1 MSLQSLKDLAR
12 QLVRYSTTGWR
23 RKALIVFFV
32 LLTLAVIAQILFANR
47 DVLLTYEWNIR
58 PVWLVY
64 ALLFFSADFLVS
76 LWAWHILV
84 VNLVGFNNLRLTAKI
99 VLTSNLARRI
109 PGPVWHITSRALMY
123 GEQGISRRSI
133 TLLSGLEM
141 AFFFISAIVV
151 FLLTLP
157 FWVLPAEMTGNQ
169 DPVWLLA
176 IALPVGLLLVH
187 PRLLQ
192 RVWQRMSRES
202 VERQLQWR
210 DTVVWLGFYGMTWV
224 LGGGVLFSV
233 INFFEPLAW
242 SEFVAVTGIWSLAG
256 IVSITG
262 FLTVSFIGL
271 REISLVF
278 LLTPIVPHPI
288 TLLIAISIRLIWVT
302 GELLTSLLSLRL

>member
-23 RKALIVFFV
+23 RKALIAFFV

-64 ALLFFSADFLVS
+64 ALLFFSVDFLVS

-210 DTVVWLGFYGMTWV
+210 DTVVWLAFYGMTWV

>member
-1 MSLQSLKDLAR
+1 MSLQSLKDLVR
-12 QLVRYSTTGWR
+12 QLVRYGTTGWR

-210 DTVVWLGFYGMTWV
+210 DTVVWLAFYGMTWV

>member
-210 DTVVWLGFYGMTWV
+210 DTVVWLAFYGMTWV